1 LVFLLFPRKDEEQ
14 RLLGKYQAADSR
26 QAKAEPTPALPE

>member
-1 LVFLLFPRKDEEQ
+1 VFFLFPKKDEEQ
-14 RLLGKYQAADSR
+14 RLLGEYGAADSR